1 MDTKICSKCK
11 RELLVSEFYRFKNY
25 ECQAWCKSC
34 KREYR
39 RAYSKTASA
48 IESRKK
54 SYERLRDSGYFRGY
68 FKKQD
73 EILKLKMLAWK
84 YVERMKKNG
93 EIQQQPCMKC
103 GEQYGEA
110 HHPDYNRPYLLVWLC
125 HKCHMALH
133 YNTFKEE

>member
-25 ECQAWCKSC
+25 RYQAWCKSC
-34 KREYR
+34 KRKYR
-39 RAYSKTASA
+39 GVYSKTASA
-48 IESRKK
+48 IESRRK

-68 FKKQD
+68 FKKQGKM
-73 EILKLKMLAWK
+73 LKLKMVAWQC
-84 YVERMKKNG
+84 VSRMKTNG

-103 GEQYGEA
+103 GKQYGEA
-110 HHPDYNRPYLLVWLC
+110 HHPDYNQPLLLIWLC

-133 YNTFKEE
+133 YNT